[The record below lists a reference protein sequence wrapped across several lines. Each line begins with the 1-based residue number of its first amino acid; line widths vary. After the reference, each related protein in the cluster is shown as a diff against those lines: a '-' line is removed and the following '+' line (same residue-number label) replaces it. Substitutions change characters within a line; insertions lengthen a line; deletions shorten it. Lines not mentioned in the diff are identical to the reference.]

1 MGECFPIVPV
11 QMGVAFPSLSL
22 SVALSLKP
30 THIELKYF
38 RDAVQSIESPHR
50 DKRGASKVAN
60 EVLKKGGEVAS
71 DVSGEMRGFDF
82 EGMRFGV
89 KAWRASASD
98 AREHGSPAVP
108 IVLVHGFAQ
117 QASTWDDTARL
128 LANAGAECFGFE
140 LAGHGA
146 GACSAG
152 GDPAERPDFFDL
164 CFQARALLAFCRVV
178 ARDAGVAPVLVGYSM
193 GGRVALQAA
202 CLAAD
207 DLRDGGELNRISLR
221 SSAAFASRNRACH
234 LDAAAGDLRDGDQFD
249 RISLR
254 SFAAFAPCGRTG
266 RLDMA
271 ESGQWDTA
279 ATPVGDAARISVA
292 APFSAL
298 VLESAGTGPADDAA
312 REALRER
319 NFAWAARV
327 RDEGVSAF
335 MDWWAGLPLFE
346 SQRNLANDQQERLRA
361 GRLANDAES
370 LALSFERAGAHVMPS
385 KQETVRALCELSR
398 RGIPVS
404 YLAGELD
411 AKYCKVLADLQAE
424 SQGAVSCRVVPAAGH
439 SIHLE
444 QSEAFNAILEE
455 VVESCTPKPAAP

>member
-1 MGECFPIVPV
+1 M
-11 QMGVAFPSLSL
+11 A
-22 SVALSLKP
+22 ALGQ
-30 THIELKYF
+30 E
-38 RDAVQSIESPHR
+38 
-50 DKRGASKVAN
+50 
-60 EVLKKGGEVAS
+60 KGGEVAS
-71 DVSGEMRGFDF
+71 EASGETSGFDF

-89 KAWRASASD
+89 KVWRASASG
-98 AREHGSPAVP
+98 AREGGSPAVP

-117 QASTWDDTARL
+117 QASTWDDAAHL
-128 LANAGAECFGFE
+128 LADAGVECFGFE

-202 CLAAD
+202 CLVAD
-207 DLRDGGELNRISLR
+207 DLQDGDLRDGDQLDRISLR
-221 SSAAFASRNRACH
+221 SSAAFAPCDRAGC
-234 LDAAAGDLRDGDQFD
+234 LDVAGDGQRDV
-249 RISLR
+249 
-254 SFAAFAPCGRTG
+254 
-266 RLDMA
+266 
-271 ESGQWDTA
+271 A
-279 ATPVGDAARISVA
+279 ATLADDAARMSA
-292 APFSAL
+292 AVPFSAL

-335 MDWWAGLPLFE
+335 MDWWASLPLFE
-346 SQRNLANDQQERLRA
+346 SQQHLPADQQKRLRV
-361 GRLANDAES
+361 GRLANDAEL
-370 LALSFERAGAHVMPS
+370 LALSFERAGAHVMPP
-385 KQETVRALCELSR
+385 KQETIRALCELAA

-411 AKYCKVLADLQAE
+411 AKYCKVASTLQVE
-424 SQGAVSCRVVPAAGH
+424 SQGAISCRIVPAAGH
-439 SIHLE
+439 NIHLE
-444 QSEAFNAILEE
+444 QPRAFGAILEE

>member
-1 MGECFPIVPV
+1 M
-11 QMGVAFPSLSL
+11 
-22 SVALSLKP
+22 
-30 THIELKYF
+30 
-38 RDAVQSIESPHR
+38 QSIESSHR

-71 DVSGEMRGFDF
+71 EVSGETHGFDF

-98 AREHGSPAVP
+98 ARAHGASTVP

-128 LANAGAECFGFE
+128 LADAGARCFGFE
-140 LAGHGA
+140 LAGHGV
-146 GACSAG
+146 GACSA
-152 GDPAERPDFFDL
+152 DDCPAGRPDFFDL
-164 CFQARALLAFCRVV
+164 RFQARALLAFCGTV

-207 DLRDGGELNRISLR
+207 DLRDGELNRISLR
-221 SSAAFASRNRACH
+221 SSAAFAPCDRTRRLGVAGACQR
-234 LDAAAGDLRDGDQFD
+234 DVAAN
-249 RISLR
+249 
-254 SFAAFAPCGRTG
+254 
-266 RLDMA
+266 
-271 ESGQWDTA
+271 
-279 ATPVGDAARISVA
+279 AARMSAA

-327 RDEGVSAF
+327 RDEGASAF

-346 SQRNLANDQQERLRA
+346 SQRNLDDGQRERLRA

-404 YLAGELD
+404 YLAGEFD
-411 AKYCKVLADLQAE
+411 AKYCKVASTLQAE
-424 SQGAVSCRVVPAAGH
+424 SQGAISCRVVPAAGH

-444 QSEAFNAILEE
+444 QPEAFGAILEE
-455 VVESCTPKPAAP
+455 VVESCTPEPAAP

>member
-1 MGECFPIVPV
+1 M
-11 QMGVAFPSLSL
+11 
-22 SVALSLKP
+22 
-30 THIELKYF
+30 
-38 RDAVQSIESPHR
+38 
-50 DKRGASKVAN
+50 AS

-71 DVSGEMRGFDF
+71 EVLGETRGFDF

-89 KAWRASASD
+89 KAWRASASG
-98 AREHGSPAVP
+98 AREGGALSAP
-108 IVLVHGFAQ
+108 ILLVHGFAQ
-117 QASTWDDTARL
+117 QASTWDDAVRL

-164 CFQARALLAFCRVV
+164 CFQVRTLLAFCRVV

-207 DLRDGGELNRISLR
+207 DLRDGGELDRTALRSSAAFAPRGRDRRLDAVAGDLWDGDQFGRISLR
-221 SSAAFASRNRACH
+221 SSAAFAPC
-234 LDAAAGDLRDGDQFD
+234 D
-249 RISLR
+249 R
-254 SFAAFAPCGRTG
+254 TD
-266 RLDMA
+266 RLDVTGV
-271 ESGQWDTA
+271 GQRDTA
-279 ATPVGDAARISVA
+279 ATSAGDAVWMPA
-292 APFSAL
+292 AVPFSAL
-298 VLESAGTGPADDAA
+298 VLESAGLGPADDAA

-327 RDEGVSAF
+327 RGEGVSAF

-346 SQRNLANDQQERLRA
+346 SQRNLDDDQRERLRA

-370 LALSFERAGAHVMPS
+370 LALSFERAGAHAMS
-385 KQETVRALCELSR
+385 SQGESIRTLCELAAK
-398 RGIPVS
+398 GIPVS

-411 AKYCKVLADLQAE
+411 AKYCKVASTLQAK
-424 SQGAVSCRVVPAAGH
+424 SQGVISCRVVPAAGH

-444 QSEAFNAILEE
+444 QPEAFGAILEE

>member
-1 MGECFPIVPV
+1 M
-11 QMGVAFPSLSL
+11 
-22 SVALSLKP
+22 
-30 THIELKYF
+30 
-38 RDAVQSIESPHR
+38 
-50 DKRGASKVAN
+50 AS
-60 EVLKKGGEVAS
+60 EVLKKGGEVTS
-71 DVSGEMRGFDF
+71 EVWGETRGFDF
-82 EGMRFGV
+82 EGMRFGM

-98 AREHGSPAVP
+98 AGEGDAPAVP

-117 QASTWDDTARL
+117 QASTWNDAVRL
-128 LANAGAECFGFE
+128 LAGAGAECFGFE

-193 GGRVALQAA
+193 GGRVALQTA

-221 SSAAFASRNRACH
+221 SSAAFAPCDRA
-234 LDAAAGDLRDGDQFD
+234 R
-249 RISLR
+249 
-254 SFAAFAPCGRTG
+254 
-266 RLDMA
+266 RLDVA
-271 ESGQWDTA
+271 GACQRDVTA
-279 ATPVGDAARISVA
+279 NAARMPA
-292 APFSAL
+292 AVPFSAL
-298 VLESAGTGPADDAA
+298 VLESAGLGPADDAA

-346 SQRNLANDQQERLRA
+346 SQRNLDDDQRERLRA

-370 LALSFERAGAHVMPS
+370 LALAFEQAGAHQMPLRCES
-385 KQETVRALCELSR
+385 IRALCELAAK
-398 RGIPVS
+398 GIPVS

-411 AKYCKVLADLQAE
+411 AKYCKVASTLQAE
-424 SQGAVSCRVVPAAGH
+424 SQGAVSCLVAPAAGH
-439 SIHLE
+439 NIHLE
-444 QSEAFNAILEE
+444 QPEMFASILKE
-455 VVESCTPKPAAP
+455 VVESCTPEPAAP

>member
-1 MGECFPIVPV
+1 M
-11 QMGVAFPSLSL
+11 
-22 SVALSLKP
+22 
-30 THIELKYF
+30 
-38 RDAVQSIESPHR
+38 QSIESSHR

-71 DVSGEMRGFDF
+71 EVSGETRGFDF
-82 EGMRFGV
+82 EGMRFDV
-89 KAWRASASD
+89 KAWRASASG
-98 AREHGSPAVP
+98 ARAHGASTVP

-117 QASTWDDTARL
+117 QASTWDDTAQL
-128 LANAGAECFGFE
+128 LADAGAECFGFE

-152 GDPAERPDFFDL
+152 DCPAGRPDFFDL

-207 DLRDGGELNRISLR
+207 DLRGGGELDRTALR
-221 SSAAFASRNRACH
+221 SSAAFALRNRACR

-254 SFAAFAPCGRTG
+254 SSAAFAPCGRTG

-271 ESGQWDTA
+271 GACQRDVA
-279 ATPVGDAARISVA
+279 ANAARMSAA

-327 RDEGVSAF
+327 RGEGVSAF

-346 SQRNLANDQQERLRA
+346 SQQHLPADQQKRLRA
-361 GRLANDAES
+361 GRLANDAEL
-370 LALSFERAGAHVMPS
+370 LALSFERAGAHAMS
-385 KQETVRALCELSR
+385 SQGESIRALCELAAQ
-398 RGIPVS
+398 GIPVS

-411 AKYCKVLADLQAE
+411 AKYCKVVSTLQAE

-439 SIHLE
+439 NIHLE
-444 QSEAFNAILEE
+444 QPRAFGAILEE

>member
-1 MGECFPIVPV
+1 M
-11 QMGVAFPSLSL
+11 
-22 SVALSLKP
+22 
-30 THIELKYF
+30 T
-38 RDAVQSIESPHR
+38 
-50 DKRGASKVAN
+50 N

-71 DVSGEMRGFDF
+71 EVPGETSGFDF

-98 AREHGSPAVP
+98 AREGGASAVP

-117 QASTWDDTARL
+117 QASTWDDAARL
-128 LANAGAECFGFE
+128 LADTGARCFGFE

-193 GGRVALQAA
+193 GGRVALRAA

-207 DLRDGGELNRISLR
+207 DLRGGGELDRTALR
-221 SSAAFASRNRACH
+221 SSAAIASRNRACH
-234 LDAAAGDLRDGDQFD
+234 LDAAAGDLRDGDQLD

-254 SFAAFAPCGRTG
+254 SSAAFAPCGRTG
-266 RLDMA
+266 CLDVA
-271 ESGQWDTA
+271 GACQRDVA
-279 ATPVGDAARISVA
+279 ANAARMSAA

-327 RDEGVSAF
+327 RGEGVSAF

-346 SQRNLANDQQERLRA
+346 SQQHLPADQQKRLRV

-370 LALSFERAGAHVMPS
+370 LAISFERAGAHVMPS
-385 KQETVRALCELSR
+385 KQETIRALCELAAK
-398 RGIPVS
+398 GIPVN

-411 AKYCKVLADLQAE
+411 AKYCKVLADLRAE

-439 SIHLE
+439 NIHLE
-444 QSEAFNAILEE
+444 QPEAFNAILGE

>member
-1 MGECFPIVPV
+1 M
-11 QMGVAFPSLSL
+11 
-22 SVALSLKP
+22 
-30 THIELKYF
+30 
-38 RDAVQSIESPHR
+38 
-50 DKRGASKVAN
+50 AS
-60 EVLKKGGEVAS
+60 EVLKKGGEVTS
-71 DVSGEMRGFDF
+71 EVWGETRGFDF

-89 KAWRASASD
+89 KAWRASASG
-98 AREHGSPAVP
+98 ARKGGVLSAP

-117 QASTWDDTARL
+117 QASTWDKVALSLSR
-128 LANAGAECFGFE
+128 AGVECFAFE

-207 DLRDGGELNRISLR
+207 DLRDGGDLDRTALR
-221 SSAAFASRNRACH
+221 SSAAFAPC
-234 LDAAAGDLRDGDQFD
+234 D
-249 RISLR
+249 R
-254 SFAAFAPCGRTG
+254 TD
-266 RLDMA
+266 RLDVTGV
-271 ESGQWDTA
+271 GQRDTA
-279 ATPVGDAARISVA
+279 ATSAGDAVRMPA
-292 APFSAL
+292 AVPFSAL
-298 VLESAGTGPADDAA
+298 VLESAGLGPADDAA

-346 SQRNLANDQQERLRA
+346 SQRNLDDDQRERLRA

-370 LALSFERAGAHVMPS
+370 LALSFEQAGAHQMPLRCES
-385 KQETVRALCELSR
+385 IRALCELSR
-398 RGIPVS
+398 RGVPVS
-404 YLAGELD
+404 YLAGRLD
-411 AKYCKVLADLQAE
+411 AKYCEVLANLRAD

-439 SIHLE
+439 NIHLE
-444 QSEAFNAILEE
+444 QSEAFNAILGE
-455 VVESCTPKPAAP
+455 VVESCTPEPAAP

>member
-1 MGECFPIVPV
+1 M
-11 QMGVAFPSLSL
+11 
-22 SVALSLKP
+22 
-30 THIELKYF
+30 
-38 RDAVQSIESPHR
+38 QSIESSHR

-71 DVSGEMRGFDF
+71 EVSGETRGFDF

-89 KAWRASASD
+89 KVWRASASD
-98 AREHGSPAVP
+98 ARAHGASTVP

-117 QASTWDDTARL
+117 QASTWDDTAHL
-128 LANAGAECFGFE
+128 LADAGAECFGFE

-164 CFQARALLAFCRVV
+164 CFQARALLAFCGTV
-178 ARDAGVAPVLVGYSM
+178 ARDAGVTPVLVGYSM

-202 CLAAD
+202 CLVAG
-207 DLRDGGELNRISLR
+207 DLRDGEFGRAALG

-254 SFAAFAPCGRTG
+254 SSAAFAPCGRTG

-271 ESGQWDTA
+271 ESGQRDTA
-279 ATPVGDAARISVA
+279 ATPVGDAARMSAA

-361 GRLANDAES
+361 GRLTNDAES
-370 LALSFERAGAHVMPS
+370 LALSFERAGAHAMPS
-385 KQETVRALCELSR
+385 QGESIRALCELAAK
-398 RGIPVS
+398 GIPVS

-411 AKYCKVLADLQAE
+411 AKYCKVASTLQAE
-424 SQGAVSCRVVPAAGH
+424 SQGAISCRIVPAAGH
-439 SIHLE
+439 NIHLE

-455 VVESCTPKPAAP
+455 VVESCAPEPAAP

>member
-1 MGECFPIVPV
+1 M
-11 QMGVAFPSLSL
+11 
-22 SVALSLKP
+22 
-30 THIELKYF
+30 
-38 RDAVQSIESPHR
+38 
-50 DKRGASKVAN
+50 AS
-60 EVLKKGGEVAS
+60 EVLKKGGEVTS
-71 DVSGEMRGFDF
+71 EVWGETRGFDF
-82 EGMRFGV
+82 EGMRFGM

-98 AREHGSPAVP
+98 AGEGDAPAVP

-117 QASTWDDTARL
+117 QASTWNDAVRL
-128 LANAGAECFGFE
+128 LAGAGAECFGFE

-207 DLRDGGELNRISLR
+207 DLRDGGDLDRTALRSSAAFAPRGRDRRLDAVAGDLWDGDQFGRISLR
-221 SSAAFASRNRACH
+221 SSAAFAPC
-234 LDAAAGDLRDGDQFD
+234 D
-249 RISLR
+249 R
-254 SFAAFAPCGRTG
+254 TD
-266 RLDMA
+266 RLDVTGV
-271 ESGQWDTA
+271 GQRDTA
-279 ATPVGDAARISVA
+279 ATSAGDAVRMPA
-292 APFSAL
+292 AVPFSAL
-298 VLESAGTGPADDAA
+298 VLESAGLGPADDAA

-327 RDEGVSAF
+327 RGEGVSAF

-346 SQRNLANDQQERLRA
+346 SQRNLDDDQRERLRT

-370 LALSFERAGAHVMPS
+370 LALSFEQAGAHQMPLRCES
-385 KQETVRALCELSR
+385 IRTLCELAAK
-398 RGIPVS
+398 GIPVS

-411 AKYCKVLADLQAE
+411 AKYCKVLVDLRAD
-424 SQGAVSCRVVPAAGH
+424 SHDAVSCWAVPRAGH
-439 SIHLE
+439 NIHLE
-444 QSEAFNAILEE
+444 QPEAFGAILKE
-455 VVESCTPKPAAP
+455 VVESCTPEPAVP